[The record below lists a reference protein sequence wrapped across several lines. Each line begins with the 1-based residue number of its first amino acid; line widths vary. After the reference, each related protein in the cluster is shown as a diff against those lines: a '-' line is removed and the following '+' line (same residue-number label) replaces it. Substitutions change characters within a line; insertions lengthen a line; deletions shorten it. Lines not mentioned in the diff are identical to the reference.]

1 MKQMKILLCNERFL
15 FRFGVDRVLL
25 LLGFYWK
32 KAGHEII
39 MMGNKLDKLVADKCS
54 DRFIQIPQAAD
65 YLHANDFT
73 RNYLKEHWDEWFTT
87 EDRPDLAFIAGWPF
101 YRSIAFLRE
110 KCGYAVFQDHGA
122 VPMDGM
128 SASEKVI
135 QKELRRLRKENLKQ
149 ADQVI
154 AVSRFI
160 EDSQSIPDTEKSIP
174 TDYVYNGVDHMDI
187 NIWEKDALDMDGN
200 DVISDIRSLK
210 KQGYRLIF
218 QPGRWEAG
226 NYKNSDAGFDIA
238 KRIRKNG
245 FKFKILVLCQKQD
258 MKKIPHEVADCFYC
272 MGNIDDFTMQTV
284 MKYSDLGFS
293 TSLWEGFDLPLGE
306 MQFLN
311 KHMYVFQAGAHA
323 EVVADSFF
331 CCQTNEE
338 MSDKICQDLAGKIKI
353 SESVLSDAYA
363 EFRRKFTWQKSA
375 DRILNILKNI
385 LVRSGVTLIDVT
397 NACRDTANTGV
408 MRVTRK
414 LSRQMQ
420 QKAETVFVLWD
431 NSSCRYV
438 FPYNEEIR
446 LLCSYGG
453 ADEKKIIYRSQD
465 GCARAY
471 LDDVWG
477 QFGARRKVLL
487 VTETMDYKNMR
498 YIIPYMHQ
506 HKVAVAAV
514 FYDAIPVLRADLCSS
529 QIIENHKYYMA
540 ELASADAVIPIAAHN
555 GLHLKKYWQEQRI
568 ADTSVRTVELAGEMD
583 DAERNCKKISRME
596 KRHRILFVSTLEP
609 RKNHKRFLEA
619 FIHLMNDQPQLEKS
633 VSLILVGNRYAGNDE
648 IPEFVQSVCRK
659 HSNKK
664 WYGVVDDAKLRRLYR
679 ECTFTVYP
687 SEIEGY
693 GMPVMESLWFGKP
706 CLCSDS
712 GSIGELGAP
721 GGCCLTD
728 VFQTEA
734 IRSSL
739 YRMLTDEA
747 YFMKLQHE
755 TVDREIVTWNTYA
768 GGIVNVLEETLS
780 QISEWKCDC
789 LSNSLKMQIRQYLA
803 EKNSDDCV
811 IVCSNYYPPSF
822 IGGAEIIAHSQS
834 KVLAN
839 DKGVPVVVFSMDLS
853 GTYSEGYCYLQHYDG
868 LRIVRYCVSGCHMN
882 PAGINFFHKGMNEAF
897 RQLCELVRP
906 TVVHGHNM
914 IGMSLGMLEIAKKSG
929 AAVCMTFHDHWGFCL
944 KNTILDSDFQ
954 LCDHISQ
961 CETCMSA
968 LNADGINIPV
978 RIRQAYF
985 KRAFEQVDLFL
996 SPSRY
1001 LADAYVRAGFS
1012 WHRMTQLWYGIDTKK
1027 YAKVR
1032 KKRADKF
1039 RISFVGYFGKH
1050 KGIDHLIR
1058 AVARAGRKNIE
1069 IELAGD
1075 GEESENYKKL
1085 AAELGILSQI
1095 RFWGKLDNKDM
1106 PRLFAETDV
1115 YCLPSVWP
1123 ENQPVSITEAM
1134 ACGIPVIA
1142 SDLGGNSE
1150 LVRHGVNGFLFR
1162 PGDDRDLSAKIRTL
1176 MDDESL
1182 LKSFGSA
1189 GKEIIS
1195 RYDIT
1200 NQAGRLLDI
1209 YRSIRKQTV
1218 RPEPFVSIKGYVL
1231 PVSLAEV
1238 TDERLLLL
1246 DWIVSREDYAA
1257 MKACVVLQ
1265 GEKPDREQMEDLKK
1279 YNVRMIV
1286 PKAETG
1292 VWKENGFCVQGYEDR
1307 IHLLQLLAESVS

>member
-39 MMGNKLDKLVADKCS
+39 MMGNKMDEQVAERYS
-54 DRFIQIPQAAD
+54 DRVIRLPEAAD
-65 YLHANDFT
+65 YLHGNDFT
-73 RNYLKEHWDEWFTT
+73 LEYLKKHWDGWFTA
-87 EDRPDLAFIAGWPF
+87 EDRPDIAFIAGWPF

-110 KCGYAVFQDHGA
+110 KCGYAVFHDYGA
-122 VPMDGM
+122 VPVDGM
-128 SASEKVI
+128 SEPQTI
-135 QKELRRLRKENLKQ
+135 TQKELQRLRKENLRM
-149 ADQVI
+149 ADRVI
-154 AVSRFI
+154 AISSFI
-160 EDSQSIPDTEKSIP
+160 ELSQSRPDTDHTIP
-174 TDYVYNGVDHMDI
+174 TSFVHLGADHMDRAVWQREDSGI
-187 NIWEKDALDMDGN
+187 RQE
-200 DVISDIRSLK
+200 DVVSKVRKLK
-210 KQGYRLIF
+210 EQGYRLVL
-218 QPGRWEAG
+218 QPGRWETG
-226 NYKNSDAGFDIA
+226 NYKNSAAGFQVA
-238 KRIRKNG
+238 RILKKNG
-245 FKFKILVLCQKQD
+245 FRIKMLVLSERQD
-258 MKKIPHEVADCFYC
+258 MEMIPQDVEDCYYC
-272 MGNIDDFTMQTV
+272 MGHIDDRTLKAV
-284 MKYSDLGFS
+284 MECADIGFS
-293 TSLWEGFDLPLGE
+293 PTLWEGFDLPLAE
-306 MQFLN
+306 MQYLYR
-311 KHMYVFQAGAHA
+311 HMYVYDVGAHPEVAAHPFFLCSSEKEAA
-323 EVVADSFF
+323 EK
-331 CCQTNEE
+331 
-338 MSDKICQDLAGKIKI
+338 MCQDLSGKLPVK
-353 SESVLSDAYA
+353 EA
-363 EFRRKFTWQKSA
+363 ELQQALEKFHQRFTWKKCADTILRQMQK
-375 DRILNILKNI
+375 DMFL
-385 LVRSGVTLIDVT
+385 SGVLFMDVT
-397 NACRDTANTGV
+397 NACHDTANSGV

-414 LSRQMQ
+414 TARQMQ
-420 QKAETVFVLWD
+420 KRMETVFVVWD
-431 NSSCRYV
+431 TDTHRYA
-438 FPYNEEIR
+438 FPYGKETD
-446 LLCSYGG
+446 LLCAYDG
-453 ADEKKIIYRSQD
+453 ADGTKIIYRSQD
-465 GCARAY
+465 GCARTY
-471 LDDVWG
+471 LDDVWC

-487 VTETMDYKNMR
+487 LTETMDYKNMR
-498 YIIPYMHQ
+498 YIIPYMHR

-514 FYDAIPVLRADLCSS
+514 FHDAIPVLRADLCSS
-529 QIIENHKYYMA
+529 RITENHKYYMA
-540 ELASADAVIPIAAHN
+540 ELASADAVIPTAANN
-555 GLHLKKYWQEQRI
+555 GLHLKKYWQEQGI
-568 ADTSVRTVELAGEMD
+568 AGTSVRTVELAGEMD
-583 DAERNCKKISRME
+583 DAARNRKKISRME

-619 FIHLMNDQPQLEKS
+619 FIHLMNDQPQLEKC

-648 IPEFVQSVCRK
+648 IPEFVESVCGK
-659 HSNKK
+659 HSNIK

-712 GSIGELGAP
+712 GSTGELGAP

-789 LSNSLKMQIRQYLA
+789 LSESLKMQIRQYLA
-803 EKNSDDCV
+803 EKNSKERV
-811 IVCSNYYPPSF
+811 IVCSNFYPPGF

-834 KVLAN
+834 KVLEN
-839 DKGVPVVVFSMDLS
+839 DKDISVIVFSMDMS
-853 GTYSEGYCYLQHYDG
+853 GTYSEGYCHIQQYDG
-868 LRIVRYCVSGCHMN
+868 LRIVRYCVSGSHMN
-882 PAGINFFHKGMNEAF
+882 PAGVNFFHKGMNAVF

-906 TVVHGHNM
+906 AVVHGHNM
-914 IGMSLGMLEIAKKSG
+914 TGMSLGMLEIANESG
-929 AAVCMTFHDHWGFCL
+929 AAVCITLHDHWGFCL
-944 KNTILDSDFQ
+944 KNTILDSDNKR
-954 LCDHISQ
+954 CDHFLQ
-961 CETCMSA
+961 CGSCMPV
-968 LNADGINIPV
+968 LNAGNIHIPV
-978 RIRQAYF
+978 SIRQTYF
-985 KRAFEQVDLFL
+985 RKVFEKVDMFF

-1001 LADAYVRAGFS
+1001 LADTYIRAGFS
-1012 WHRMTQLWYGIDTKK
+1012 WHRMLQLWNGIDTGK
-1027 YAKVR
+1027 YADIR
-1032 KKRADKF
+1032 KKQSDKF
-1039 RISFVGYFGKH
+1039 RISFVGHFGKH
-1050 KGIDHLIR
+1050 KGIVLLIR
-1058 AVARAGRKNIE
+1058 AVARLGRENIE

-1095 RFWGKLDNKDM
+1095 RFWGKIDNKDM

-1150 LVRHGVNGFLFR
+1150 LVRHGVNGFLFC
-1162 PGDDRDLSAKIRTL
+1162 PGDDRDLSEKIRTL

-1200 NQAGRLLDI
+1200 DQAGRLLDI

-1231 PVSLAEV
+1231 PASLAEV

-1292 VWKENGFCVQGYEDR
+1292 AWKENGFCVQGYEDR